1 MDSKTSSSTVNGPQE
16 PSNHDELFMK
26 QSLLFSDTL
35 EDLKNLKK
43 QLYSAADYF
52 ELAYYKEDQ
61 KQIAVETLKDYAIK
75 ALVSTVD
82 HLGSVADNTNRYLD
96 QKIGEVSEMGLRFF
110 CIEQRLEACQEY
122 INHGG
127 LSQQSVVIKTPK
139 HHKRYIF
146 PGKYFTSPI
155 FFFLFFSLHLQYF
168 KMFVTLKIF
177 CSADEESMDAYSHT
191 KSHHHSRS
199 FSTEQNLLELKNA
212 VHATI
217 KGAPSSIRGRH
228 SKSQFPQLYSRQG
241 TFTITRTSNNSKP
254 ERRSSSPHHFP
265 LIRSGSPLKRPVS
278 SNYTDA
284 RTRRRYPSEPRR
296 SVSLSTYS
304 ERDMAKD
311 SEQQN
316 SGKSKRLFKA
326 LLSMRKSRK
335 EGSMYKYL
343 DEI

>member
-146 PGKYFTSPI
+146 P
-155 FFFLFFSLHLQYF
+155 
-168 KMFVTLKIF
+168 
-177 CSADEESMDAYSHT
+177 ADEESMDAYSHT

>member
-35 EDLKNLKK
+35 EDLKNLRK

-146 PGKYFTSPI
+146 P
-155 FFFLFFSLHLQYF
+155 
-168 KMFVTLKIF
+168 
-177 CSADEESMDAYSHT
+177 ADEESMDAYSRT
-191 KSHHHSRS
+191 KSNYHSRS
-199 FSTEQNLLELKNA
+199 PSTEQNLLELKNA

-217 KGAPSSIRGRH
+217 KGAPSTIRGRH
-228 SKSQFPQLYSRQG
+228 SESQFPRLYSRQG

>member
-35 EDLKNLKK
+35 EDLKNLRK

-146 PGKYFTSPI
+146 P
-155 FFFLFFSLHLQYF
+155 
-168 KMFVTLKIF
+168 
-177 CSADEESMDAYSHT
+177 ADEESMDAYSRT
-191 KSHHHSRS
+191 KSNYHSRS
-199 FSTEQNLLELKNA
+199 PSTEQNLLELKNA

-265 LIRSGSPLKRPVS
+265 LIRSGSLLKGPVC

>member
-35 EDLKNLKK
+35 EDFKNLRK

-155 FFFLFFSLHLQYF
+155 FFCIFFAAFPIFQD
-168 KMFVTLKIF
+168 VCDTEIF
-177 CSADEESMDAYSHT
+177 CSADEESMDAYSRT
-191 KSHHHSRS
+191 KSNYHSRS
-199 FSTEQNLLELKNA
+199 PSTEQSLLELKNA

-228 SKSQFPQLYSRQG
+228 SKSPFPQLYSRQG

-278 SNYTDA
+278 SNFTDA

>member
-35 EDLKNLKK
+35 EDLKNLRK

-146 PGKYFTSPI
+146 P
-155 FFFLFFSLHLQYF
+155 
-168 KMFVTLKIF
+168 
-177 CSADEESMDAYSHT
+177 ADEESMDAYSRT
-191 KSHHHSRS
+191 KSNYHSRS
-199 FSTEQNLLELKNA
+199 PSTEQNLLELKNA

-228 SKSQFPQLYSRQG
+228 SKSQFPRLYSRQG

-265 LIRSGSPLKRPVS
+265 LIRSGSLLKGPVS

>member
-35 EDLKNLKK
+35 EDFKNLRK

-146 PGKYFTSPI
+146 P
-155 FFFLFFSLHLQYF
+155 
-168 KMFVTLKIF
+168 
-177 CSADEESMDAYSHT
+177 ADEESMDAYSRT
-191 KSHHHSRS
+191 KSNYHSRS
-199 FSTEQNLLELKNA
+199 PSTEQSLLELKNA

-228 SKSQFPQLYSRQG
+228 SKSPFPQLYSRQG

-278 SNYTDA
+278 SNFTDA

>member
-35 EDLKNLKK
+35 EDLKNLRK

-139 HHKRYIF
+139 HYKRYIF
-146 PGKYFTSPI
+146 P
-155 FFFLFFSLHLQYF
+155 
-168 KMFVTLKIF
+168 
-177 CSADEESMDAYSHT
+177 ADEESMDAYSRT
-191 KSHHHSRS
+191 KSNYHSRIP
-199 FSTEQNLLELKNA
+199 STEQNLLELNNA

-228 SKSQFPQLYSRQG
+228 SKSPFPQLYSRQG

>member
-35 EDLKNLKK
+35 EDLKNLRK

-139 HHKRYIF
+139 HYKRYIF
-146 PGKYFTSPI
+146 P
-155 FFFLFFSLHLQYF
+155 
-168 KMFVTLKIF
+168 
-177 CSADEESMDAYSHT
+177 ADEESMDAYSRT
-191 KSHHHSRS
+191 KSNYHSRIP
-199 FSTEQNLLELKNA
+199 STEQNLLELNNGNYA

-228 SKSQFPQLYSRQG
+228 SKSPFPQLYSRQG

>member
-35 EDLKNLKK
+35 EDLKNLRK

-146 PGKYFTSPI
+146 P
-155 FFFLFFSLHLQYF
+155 
-168 KMFVTLKIF
+168 
-177 CSADEESMDAYSHT
+177 ADEESMDAYSRT

-199 FSTEQNLLELKNA
+199 PSTEQNLLELKNA

-228 SKSQFPQLYSRQG
+228 SESQFPRLYSRQG

-265 LIRSGSPLKRPVS
+265 LIRSGSLLKGPVS